1 MAGRLMRKHG
11 PAIRGGFTLAEVLA
25 SIAVTT
31 ILVGGMA
38 AFTVRIWNE
47 MAAAR
52 VREGVAQ
59 WAAGTLEQARTPQ
72 VAKDLQAFASKVAL
86 PEHLTRQMSD
96 PKVQAKVTPV
106 TDAPILRRID
116 LEIAWTNR
124 NGSPARPLVLSTL
137 IPLPGDKP

>member
-1 MAGRLMRKHG
+1 MRPWIPIPRK
-11 PAIRGGFTLAEVLA
+11 AFTLTEVLA

-59 WAAGTLEQARTPQ
+59 WAAGTLEQARTPP

>member
-1 MAGRLMRKHG
+1 MRKHG
-11 PAIRGGFTLAEVLA
+11 PATRGGFTLAEVLA

-59 WAAGTLEQARTPQ
+59 WAAGTLEQARTPL

-106 TDAPILRRID
+106 TDAPTLRRID

>member
-1 MAGRLMRKHG
+1 MRKHG

-106 TDAPILRRID
+106 TVAPILRRID